1 MRSARAAVAGALGL
15 LLLAGCKL
23 DLTGA
28 TCNTNENCPVRQYCA
43 VPSGARQ
50 GACQPGERINAILAL
65 SADPSI
71 LPAGGSTQAVATL
84 TSQGGP
90 PVPDGGLVTDLV
102 SWSVDPSSADV
113 ISVSNSPGTLGL
125 VQALGPGQGLLV
137 GTIAFAGQQLRGTA
151 TIVVSN
157 AALQRLVVVPDRVQ
171 YAAGT
176 AGSTTAIGF
185 FSDGSHADLTSL
197 VKWSSSAPS
206 VMAVSTSSGNWGR
219 LGAQTPGQATIEA
232 SYLELTGSTS
242 VTVSDSTLT
251 GLTIS
256 PLQPHGVEG
265 TDLPVEATG
274 LFSDG
279 SAQPMTRSVQW
290 SVDDQSVGYVSS
302 PGTVTLLAEGST
314 IVRAGAAGLQA
325 QAELDV
331 APLAPAQL
339 EISPALPDALLL
351 GASSRLTAWL
361 THRDGT
367 VVLDD
372 PSWSSTSLTLAVNSA
387 GEVTASEQLG
397 VGTVIASEGSLS
409 APASIEATNNGIE
422 GWHVWPPELVVPT
435 GAEGSLVFERILG
448 AGIVQDLTQT
458 AGWRPLEADAGVDV
472 DTGEHGGTVRTR
484 VPGSRLGVLAI
495 LPGGSA
501 RGWVRAPEGTPTL
514 EVVPP
519 VASVPVG
526 SRTRLAAVGHWPDG
540 TVVDLTSAASW
551 SAGTLGIL
559 AVGDGPAAGLVL
571 GMDAGM
577 TSLRARFGA
586 ATSQAQVQA
595 ETSPAFLESWP
606 PAATLA
612 AGTVIPVAV
621 TLVDGSGD
629 STDVTADTVWVS
641 SDSKVAIVANAP
653 DQRGL
658 LLGRGPGSALLTAQV
673 DGIRVGVAVRV
684 TAAGLERLD
693 VHAPAAIVTWAP
705 SNFVASAVLSDGTV
719 QDVTRSVTWA
729 PSDPSI
735 LRLRGTGAD
744 RGTARGV
751 DAGTT
756 DVLAHPVG
764 GAPTSVH
771 VSVTGG
777 PPTSLAVL
785 VPDGGVA
792 VGTRPQAR
800 ALARTAQG
808 ALVEVTALVEWTSSD
823 PTLATVSSLVRAGA
837 ITTLRSGTPTIA
849 ARFAGLTAGAPLK
862 ISADS
867 LTQLTVTAPDGL
879 TVGAVGFATA
889 TATLSNDGAQ
899 VLGDDAI
906 WSSDDPAV
914 LAVSN
919 APGLRGRLLA
929 VGAGTTTLRARTRSG
944 LPSLQASTSVSVSAA
959 PGLRANV
966 RRPRSSE

>member
-1 MRSARAAVAGALGL
+1 
-15 LLLAGCKL
+15 
-23 DLTGA
+23 
-28 TCNTNENCPVRQYCA
+28 
-43 VPSGARQ
+43 
-50 GACQPGERINAILAL
+50 
-65 SADPSI
+65 
-71 LPAGGSTQAVATL
+71 
-84 TSQGGP
+84 
-90 PVPDGGLVTDLV
+90 
-102 SWSVDPSSADV
+102 
-113 ISVSNSPGTLGL
+113 
-125 VQALGPGQGLLV
+125 
-137 GTIAFAGQQLRGTA
+137 
-151 TIVVSN
+151 
-157 AALQRLVVVPDRVQ
+157 
-171 YAAGT
+171 
-176 AGSTTAIGF
+176 
-185 FSDGSHADLTSL
+185 
-197 VKWSSSAPS
+197 
-206 VMAVSTSSGNWGR
+206 
-219 LGAQTPGQATIEA
+219 
-232 SYLELTGSTS
+232 
-242 VTVSDSTLT
+242 
-251 GLTIS
+251 
-256 PLQPHGVEG
+256 
-265 TDLPVEATG
+265 
-274 LFSDG
+274 
-279 SAQPMTRSVQW
+279 
-290 SVDDQSVGYVSS
+290 
-302 PGTVTLLAEGST
+302 
-314 IVRAGAAGLQA
+314 
-325 QAELDV
+325 
-331 APLAPAQL
+331 
-339 EISPALPDALLL
+339 
-351 GASSRLTAWL
+351 
-361 THRDGT
+361 
-367 VVLDD
+367 
-372 PSWSSTSLTLAVNSA
+372 
-387 GEVTASEQLG
+387 
-397 VGTVIASEGSLS
+397 
-409 APASIEATNNGIE
+409 
-422 GWHVWPPELVVPT
+422 
-435 GAEGSLVFERILG
+435 
-448 AGIVQDLTQT
+448 
-458 AGWRPLEADAGVDV
+458 
-472 DTGEHGGTVRTR
+472 
-484 VPGSRLGVLAI
+484 
-495 LPGGSA
+495 
-501 RGWVRAPEGTPTL
+501 
-514 EVVPP
+514 
-519 VASVPVG
+519 
-526 SRTRLAAVGHWPDG
+526 
-540 TVVDLTSAASW
+540 
-551 SAGTLGIL
+551 
-559 AVGDGPAAGLVL
+559 
-571 GMDAGM
+571 M

-641 SDSKVAIVANAP
+641 SDSKVAIVTNAP

-693 VHAPAAIVTWAP
+693 VHAPAAIVAWAP

-889 TATLSNDGAQ
+889 TATLSSDGAQ
-899 VLGDDAI
+899 VLGDDAV

-959 PGLRANV
+959 PGLRTNV